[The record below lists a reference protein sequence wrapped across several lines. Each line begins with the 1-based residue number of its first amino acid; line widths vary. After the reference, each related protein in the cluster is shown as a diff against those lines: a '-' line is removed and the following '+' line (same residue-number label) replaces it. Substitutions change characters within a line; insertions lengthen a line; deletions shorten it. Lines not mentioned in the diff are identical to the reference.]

1 MDKINYHYSPDT
13 GAFTWQE
20 PARESPAEPGTYL
33 TPAFAT
39 PDAPPQA
46 PDGKQAVF
54 KAPDGTVPA
63 SYKDG
68 AWALEV
74 IPQPA
79 PIPDP
84 TPEEIAAK
92 AWANYQATARAE
104 LEGTSKTMER
114 IIEAVSLGTTTL
126 GSADVVAFMT
136 ARKARRDVLSQ
147 SSGDP
152 SKVLPELIY
161 PQGT

>member
-1 MDKINYHYSPDT
+1 MDDNQSRYGFSFLTGGLYDRLVIHDWPSDVVSIPDDLFCDIRDSVNK
-13 GAFTWQE
+13 GG
-20 PARESPAEPGTYL
+20 SI
-33 TPAFAT
+33 
-39 PDAPPQA
+39 
-46 PDGKQAVF
+46 GKADNGL
-54 KAPDGTVPA
+54 P
-63 SYKDG
+63 Y
-68 AWALEV
+68 V
-74 IPQPA
+74 IP
-79 PIPDP
+79 PIHQ
-84 TPEEIAAK
+84 TAEIK
-92 AWANYQATARAE
+92 AWADYQEKARTE